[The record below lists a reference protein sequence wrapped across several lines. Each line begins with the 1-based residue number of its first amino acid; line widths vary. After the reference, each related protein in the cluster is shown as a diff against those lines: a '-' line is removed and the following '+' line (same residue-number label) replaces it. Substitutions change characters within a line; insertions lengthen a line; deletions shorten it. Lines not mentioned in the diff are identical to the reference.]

1 MRRALLVV
9 LFLPLLICIA
19 SAQSADP
26 ALLSEINQMP
36 AIDNHT
42 HVPKLTAPGEKDD
55 EYDALPC
62 DTLEPSVAPAM
73 TRPDNPAFLAAW
85 KALWKYP
92 YNDTAPE
99 HVKELLATKERIR
112 REQGDNYPSWVLD
125 QLQIQTM
132 LANRIAMGRGLQNAR
147 YRWVPYDDALLFPLE
162 NTGMADTPDR
172 KFFFSREDAL
182 LKRYL
187 AAVGQ
192 QAVPLTLDEY
202 VSQVVRPTLEKQK
215 QGGAVAIK
223 FEAAYLRA
231 LDFAPATEAVAASI
245 YQLYS
250 KGGAPP
256 RDDYKKVQDYLFR
269 VVAAEAGRLGMAV
282 HIHTGGGC
290 GGYFQLAGANPL
302 QLESALDDPA
312 LRKTTFVLIHGGWP
326 FTREMSLLLLKPNVY
341 TDLSEQT
348 WLLSP
353 HEMAGNVRQW
363 LEMAPEKIMFGTD
376 LFPGTP
382 ENDWEEI
389 GWMTAHTA
397 REALSRALTGML
409 DDGEITR
416 ALARALAQQVLTG
429 TATRLY
435 GLH

>member
-1 MRRALLVV
+1 MLRALL
-9 LFLPLLICIA
+9 LPSLIAVFA
-19 SAQSADP
+19 SSAFAQAADP
-26 ALLSEINQMP
+26 ALLADINQM
-36 AIDNHT
+36 AAVDNHT

-62 DTLEPSVAPAM
+62 DTLEPSVAAAM
-73 TRPDNPAFLAAW
+73 TRPDNPQFLAAW

-92 YNDTAPE
+92 YNDASPE
-99 HVKELLATKERIR
+99 HVKELLASKQRIR
-112 REQGDNYPSWVLD
+112 REQGDNYPAWVLD
-125 QLQIQTM
+125 QLHIQTM
-132 LANRIAMGRGLQNAR
+132 FANRVAMGRGLDNAR
-147 YRWVPYDDALLFPLE
+147 FRWVPYDDALLFPLE

-187 AAVGQ
+187 AAVGEKG
-192 QAVPLTLDEY
+192 VPLTLDQY
-202 VSQVVRPTLEKQK
+202 VTQVVRPTLEKQK

-223 FEAAYLRA
+223 FEAAYLRG
-231 LDFAPATEAVAASI
+231 LDFAPATEQVAASI

-250 KGGAPP
+250 MGGAPP

-269 VVAAEAGRLGMAV
+269 LVAAEAGRLGLAV

-341 TDLSEQT
+341 TDLSELT

-353 HEMAGNVRQW
+353 HEMAGDVRQW

-389 GWMTAHTA
+389 GWVTAHTA
-397 REALSRALTGML
+397 REALARALTGMI

-416 ALARALAQQVLTG
+416 VQARALAEQVLSG
-429 TATRLY
+429 TAAKLY
-435 GLH
+435 GLR